1 MKRTIVFFIF
11 ANMLLSLQAV
21 SYSGTLPV
29 MHIQTENN
37 APIVSKDNYINATYY
52 VDALGLTGYEN
63 IGTAAAPLTM
73 EIKGR
78 GNYTWTGFDKK
89 PYRIKLTDKQPL
101 LGMNKSKHFALL
113 AHADDAR
120 DKKGFLRNAAG
131 FELSKLIGMA
141 WTPEAKP
148 IEVVLNGDYIGLY
161 FLTETIR
168 VDKDRV
174 NIVEQEDEETDP
186 AAITGG
192 WLVEIDNYDDDPHIT
207 IKEGDGHTMW
217 FTYKTPEELSKEQET
232 FLGNEMSRLDDLIY
246 GNKNSDELWQYL
258 DMDALARF
266 YIVQELTDNYES
278 FHGSCYLYREMG
290 DGQKWKFGPVWD
302 FGSSF
307 NRDKSQYL
315 FEGDVWHNH
324 WIPEVCKF
332 PAFMEYVKKIWN
344 EFYPTEFSKV
354 FTFTS
359 EHLNLLQT
367 AASVDA
373 KRWSEYSGNADLTKR
388 VNQVSE
394 RLLKNAEWLNEQWG
408 NGDTPE
414 IPDYPNNPN
423 NPNYNPEDEQMD
435 MYVWANGEKA
445 EYNIVDVDSITFA
458 KKELIVVKAKVPNTW
473 KKTIYVWVWE
483 TGQDGKEF
491 VAKKQGDWFVYTHE
505 GNELNIIFKNGEGWS
520 GDENQTE
527 DIHTTRST
535 CYQLNL
541 PEKDDKVQP
550 VVVDCD

>member
-186 AAITGG
+186 AKITGG

-423 NPNYNPEDEQMD
+423 NPNYNPEDEQMA
-435 MYVWANGEKA
+435 MYVWVNGEKA

-483 TGQDGKEF
+483 TGQGGKEF

-541 PEKDDKVQP
+541 PEEDEKVQP
-550 VVVDCD
+550 VIVDCD

>member
-423 NPNYNPEDEQMD
+423 NPNYNPEDEQMA
-435 MYVWANGEKA
+435 MYVWVNGEKA

-483 TGQDGKEF
+483 TGQEGKEF

>member
-37 APIVSKDNYINATYY
+37 DPIVSKDNYINATYY

-186 AAITGG
+186 AKITGG

-217 FTYKTPEELSKEQET
+217 FTYKTPEKLSNEQEI

-394 RLLKNAEWLNEQWG
+394 RLLKNAEWFNEQWG

-423 NPNYNPEDEQMD
+423 NPNYNPEDEQMA
-435 MYVWANGEKA
+435 MYVWVNGEKA

>member
-186 AAITGG
+186 AKITGG
-192 WLVEIDNYDDDPHIT
+192 WLVEIDNYDEDPHIT
-207 IKEGDGHTMW
+207 IRENGDKTMW
-217 FTYKTPEELSKEQET
+217 FTYKTPEVLSSAQKS
-232 FLGNEMSRLDDLIY
+232 FLTDEMVRIDRLVY
-246 GNKNSDELWQYL
+246 GDKNSSTLWQYL

-423 NPNYNPEDEQMD
+423 NPNYNPEDEQMA
-435 MYVWANGEKA
+435 MYVWVNGEKA

>member
-186 AAITGG
+186 AKITGG

-423 NPNYNPEDEQMD
+423 NPNYNPEDEQMA
-435 MYVWANGEKA
+435 MYVWVNGEKA

-483 TGQDGKEF
+483 TGQGGKEF

-541 PEKDDKVQP
+541 PEKDAKVQP

>member
-1 MKRTIVFFIF
+1 
-11 ANMLLSLQAV
+11 
-21 SYSGTLPV
+21 
-29 MHIQTENN
+29 
-37 APIVSKDNYINATYY
+37 
-52 VDALGLTGYEN
+52 
-63 IGTAAAPLTM
+63 
-73 EIKGR
+73 
-78 GNYTWTGFDKK
+78 
-89 PYRIKLTDKQPL
+89 
-101 LGMNKSKHFALL
+101 
-113 AHADDAR
+113 
-120 DKKGFLRNAAG
+120 
-131 FELSKLIGMA
+131 
-141 WTPEAKP
+141 
-148 IEVVLNGDYIGLY
+148 
-161 FLTETIR
+161 
-168 VDKDRV
+168 
-174 NIVEQEDEETDP
+174 
-186 AAITGG
+186 
-192 WLVEIDNYDDDPHIT
+192 
-207 IKEGDGHTMW
+207 
-217 FTYKTPEELSKEQET
+217 
-232 FLGNEMSRLDDLIY
+232 
-246 GNKNSDELWQYL
+246 
-258 DMDALARF
+258 MDALARF

-423 NPNYNPEDEQMD
+423 NPNYNPEDEQMA
-435 MYVWANGEKA
+435 MYVWVNGEKA

>member
-186 AAITGG
+186 AKITGG

-207 IKEGDGHTMW
+207 IKEGDGHTMV

-423 NPNYNPEDEQMD
+423 NPNYNPEDEQMA
-435 MYVWANGEKA
+435 MYVWVNGEKA

-483 TGQDGKEF
+483 TGQGGKEF

-541 PEKDDKVQP
+541 PEKDAKVQP

>member
-174 NIVEQEDEETDP
+174 NIVEQEDKETDP
-186 AAITGG
+186 AKITGG

-217 FTYKTPEELSKEQET
+217 FTYKTPEELSTEQET

-423 NPNYNPEDEQMD
+423 NPNYNPEDEQMA
-435 MYVWANGEKA
+435 MYVWVNGEKA

-458 KKELIVVKAKVPNTW
+458 KKELIVVKAKVPTTW

>member
-186 AAITGG
+186 AKITGG

-423 NPNYNPEDEQMD
+423 NPNYNPEDEQMA
-435 MYVWANGEKA
+435 MYVWVNGEKA

>member
-29 MHIQTENN
+29 MHIQTENK

-186 AAITGG
+186 AKITGG

-207 IKEGDGHTMW
+207 IKEGDGHTMV

-423 NPNYNPEDEQMD
+423 NPNYNPEDEQMA
-435 MYVWANGEKA
+435 MYVWVNGEKA

-483 TGQDGKEF
+483 TGQGGKEF

-541 PEKDDKVQP
+541 PEKDAKVQP

>member
-37 APIVSKDNYINATYY
+37 DPIVSKDNYINATYY

-89 PYRIKLTDKQPL
+89 PYRIKLTDKQSL

-186 AAITGG
+186 AKITGG
-192 WLVEIDNYDDDPHIT
+192 WLVEIDNYDEDPHIT
-207 IKEGDGHTMW
+207 IRENGDKTMW
-217 FTYKTPEELSKEQET
+217 FTYKTPEVLSSAQKS
-232 FLGNEMSRLDDLIY
+232 FLTDEMVRIDRLVY
-246 GNKNSDELWQYL
+246 GDKNSSTLWQYL

-423 NPNYNPEDEQMD
+423 NPNYNPEDEQMA
-435 MYVWANGEKA
+435 MYVWVNGEKA

>member
-186 AAITGG
+186 AKITGG

-423 NPNYNPEDEQMD
+423 NPNYNPEDEQMA
-435 MYVWANGEKA
+435 MYVWVNGEKA

-483 TGQDGKEF
+483 TGQGGKEF